1 VGRKFFGRNFADIEI
16 ESGGRSRTFIAE
28 VMPSYPVYV
37 PLLPESAQRVLGEP
51 DEKALLAYEIH
62 LEEGFETDRF
72 VDIFDAGPVLTAQ
85 IDRSACVARN
95 ETRAVHE
102 ASASAPGA
110 TFLVASNRAGEFRCV
125 LADLPAQKQ
134 AGAPLAQ
141 TVRAALGVH
150 DGDAVRCVPLHQ
162 QREAAADQLSGEA
175 Q

>member
-1 VGRKFFGRNFADIEI
+1 
-16 ESGGRSRTFIAE
+16 
-28 VMPSYPVYV
+28 
-37 PLLPESAQRVLGEP
+37 LGEP

-85 IDRSACVARN
+85 IDRSACVTRN

-102 ASASAPGA
+102 AGAGLRGA
-110 TFLVASNRAGEFRCV
+110 TYLIASNRAGDFRCA
-125 LADLPAQKQ
+125 LADLPAETK
-134 AGAPLAQ
+134 AGAPLPQA
-141 TVRAALGVH
+141 VRAALGVQ

-162 QREAAADQLSGEA
+162 QEEQTDDLSGEA